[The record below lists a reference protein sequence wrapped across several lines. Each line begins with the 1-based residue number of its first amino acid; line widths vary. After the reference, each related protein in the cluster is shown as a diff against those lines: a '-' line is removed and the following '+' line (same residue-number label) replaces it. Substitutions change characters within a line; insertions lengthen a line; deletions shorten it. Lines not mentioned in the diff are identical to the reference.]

1 LHSSGTHRVEYDDLH
16 KRMKKLEDQLNQ
28 LALRRKTLMIENKK
42 KKAEML
48 VYKEYHSL
56 MQELVNML

>member
-1 LHSSGTHRVEYDDLH
+1 
-16 KRMKKLEDQLNQ
+16 MKKLEDQLNQ

-56 MQELVNML
+56 MQELVSML